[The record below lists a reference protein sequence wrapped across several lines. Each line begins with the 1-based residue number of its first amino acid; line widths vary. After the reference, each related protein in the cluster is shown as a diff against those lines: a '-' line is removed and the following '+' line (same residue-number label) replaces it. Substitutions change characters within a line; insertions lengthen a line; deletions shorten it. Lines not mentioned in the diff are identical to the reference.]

1 VSGTII
7 SLTSGSSSVQVG
19 ATTDVGVEEFN
30 NNGVYI
36 SPNPTSG
43 DLIINSKSQLQ
54 KIEIVTITGQLLL
67 TETPTH
73 AIHKMNLEHFTN
85 GIYFINI
92 YHNNRVIK
100 REKVV
105 LTK

>member
-1 VSGTII
+1 M
-7 SLTSGSSSVQVG
+7 TSGSSTVQ
-19 ATTDVGVEEFN
+19 ALASDVGVQELN

-73 AIHKMNLEHFTN
+73 TIHKMNLEDFTN